1 MNEKLKNVAV
11 LGAAGKMGRGISL
24 LLLQEMARTELET
37 TGSLGNGYYQL
48 FLIDNHRDAL
58 NGLKHYLEAQLTRYA
73 EKMINPLRKYY
84 AHNRSLVDNVDI
96 IRAFVSGA
104 MDIAH
109 IHTNIHNA
117 NDASMV
123 FEAIVEDFDV
133 KTEVFRSLKAIC
145 REDCYFFT
153 NTSSIPIS
161 ELNKSADLNNRLI
174 GYHFYNPP
182 AIQKLVEVI
191 SPENINPELHD
202 IAIELGKRIGKTLV
216 PSKDVAGFIG
226 NGHFLREII
235 FACEKVRELT
245 QDRSREEAV
254 YTINKVTQDFMVRPM
269 GTFQLVDYVGLEVF
283 LKIYDVMGK
292 HLDDID
298 FDCDL
303 IKEMVDSGNKGGQ
316 NADGSQKNGFFCYD
330 KGRIAGIFN
339 IQSKQYQSLTENDW
353 QNITD
358 KRIGELPEGHYPWK
372 ALLKD
377 RQKGAKLSKYFQN
390 LSQSSTFGS
399 ELAKSFLTESEQI
412 ATKLVN
418 DGVAKNFD
426 DINTILKNGFGH
438 LYDANNAFREEVKL

>member
-1 MNEKLKNVAV
+1 
-11 LGAAGKMGRGISL
+11 
-24 LLLQEMARTELET
+24 
-37 TGSLGNGYYQL
+37 GYYQL
-48 FLIDNHRDAL
+48 YLIDSHRDAL

-84 AHNRSLVDNVDI
+84 SHNRSLIDNVDI
-96 IRAFVSGA
+96 IRDFVSGA

-109 IHTNIHNA
+109 IHTNVHNA

-133 KTEVFRSLKAIC
+133 KTEVFRTLKEIC
-145 REDCYFFT
+145 NEDTFFFT
-153 NTSSIPIS
+153 NTSSIPIR
-161 ELNKSADLNNRLI
+161 EINKSADLNNRII

-191 SPENINPELHD
+191 SPENVNSDLHD
-202 IAIELGKRIGKTLV
+202 IAMELGKRLGKTLV
-216 PSKDVAGFIG
+216 PSKDIAGFIG

-235 FACEKVRELT
+235 FACEKVRELSLDYS
-245 QDRSREEAV
+245 QEEAIYIV
-254 YTINKVTQDFMVRPM
+254 NQVTQDFMIRPM

-298 FDCDL
+298 FDCSL
-303 IKEMVDSGNKGGQ
+303 IKEMIESGIKGGQ
-316 NADGSQKNGFFCYD
+316 NADGSQKNGFFSYD
-330 KGRIAGIFN
+330 NGRMTGIFKIKSN
-339 IQSKQYQSLTENDW
+339 EYQTLTDDNW
-353 QNITD
+353 Q
-358 KRIGELPEGHYPWK
+358 ELTKKKLGDLPDGHFPWK
-372 ALLKD
+372 TLLKD
-377 RQKGAKLSKYFQN
+377 RQKGGKLSIYFQN
-390 LSQSSTFGS
+390 LSQSNNFGA
-399 ELAKSFLTESEQI
+399 ELAKSFLAKSEEI
-412 ATKLVN
+412 ATKLVS